1 VHPVITDRAG
11 SGTLLRC
18 RFDTFDQLS
27 RHLHMV
33 DNATLL
39 FVRDQQKLCG
49 PAGRVLVEF
58 AIRESAQQTVAR
70 GEVVARAEGRL
81 TGWWLQLSDMRLA
94 RRLREP
100 DAFAVRREERVS
112 ADALVQVRG
121 DSGSQLVAQLLDI
134 SPGGLR
140 LRVASGL
147 SVGEV
152 HLVKLLGLP
161 GLKSDLG
168 LARVVRAE
176 KGEASL
182 RFALPRGLQVLSYI
196 ESVREAWRL
205 AIEVEHPAGCCTLR
219 GPIEP
224 SPPRVRPLLRTPA

>member
-1 VHPVITDRAG
+1 VSNDRAG
-11 SGTLLRC
+11 SGSLLRC
-18 RFDTFDQLS
+18 RFDTFEQLG
-27 RHLHMV
+27 RHLHIV
-33 DNATLL
+33 DNAALL
-39 FVRDQQKLCG
+39 FVRDQERRGG

-58 AIRESAQQTVAR
+58 AIRESGQQTVAR
-70 GEVVARAEGRL
+70 GEMVARAEGRL
-81 TGWWLQLSDMRLA
+81 MGWWLQLSDMRLA

-100 DAFAVRREERVS
+100 DGFAARREERVS
-112 ADALVQVRG
+112 ADALVQVRR

-140 LRVASGL
+140 LRVAGGL
-147 SVGEV
+147 AVGEV

-161 GLKSDLG
+161 GLKGDLG
-168 LARVVRAE
+168 LARVMRAE

-196 ESVREAWRL
+196 ESVREAWRR
-205 AIEVEHPAGCCTLR
+205 AIVVEHLAGCCTLR

-224 SPPRVRPLLRTPA
+224 SPPRVRPLLRTLP